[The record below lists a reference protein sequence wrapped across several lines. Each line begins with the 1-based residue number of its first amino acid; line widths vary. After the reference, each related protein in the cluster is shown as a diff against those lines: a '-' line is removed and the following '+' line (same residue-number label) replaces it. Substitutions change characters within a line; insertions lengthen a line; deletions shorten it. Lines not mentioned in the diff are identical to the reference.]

1 MKLAVLSLLLSGAA
15 AFTVPQAP
23 AFSTRLFEEAEAAEE
38 VEVAAPVE
46 AAPTYECI
54 SKEAV
59 LAAPNTIEVGRVWDP
74 LGLAEN
80 AGPETL
86 AWYRHAEVKHGR
98 VAMAAFVGWWV
109 VGAGIRLP
117 GQLATDLDFA
127 SIPSKGLE
135 AWDAVPGWGKVQML
149 LFAGLIEFHDELFH
163 SRRGTH
169 YLRGGIP
176 GKVSLMKI
184 FWRSLTLYIA
194 FFINFSFNIVIN
206 FDSLL
211 YRTWFQDFTI
221 PLDSPT
227 RSLKR
232 PRQRDVTVRS
242 RMDVLLCLELP
253 DSTRLSQSRD
263 PFPFSLHANQ
273 LISENARLTMTIS
286 PYRGLRPV

>member
-1 MKLAVLSLLLSGAA
+1 MKLAVFSLLLSGAA
-15 AFTVPQAP
+15 AFTIPQAP

-46 AAPTYECI
+46 AAPAYECI

-59 LAAPNTIEVGRVWDP
+59 LASPNTIEIGQLWDP

-176 GKVSLMKI
+176 GKNMVPG
-184 FWRSLTLYIA
+184 LYDPLG
-194 FFINFSFNIVIN
+194 FSDKKSEEAKAKGRDREIKNGRLAMLGVAG
-206 FDSLL
+206 L
-211 YRTWFQDFTI
+211 YSSVAI
-221 PLDSPT
+221 EGSVPLQP
-227 RSLKR
+227 
-232 PRQRDVTVRS
+232 P
-242 RMDVLLCLELP
+242 C
-253 DSTRLSQSRD
+253 
-263 PFPFSLHANQ
+263 
-273 LISENARLTMTIS
+273 
-286 PYRGLRPV
+286 